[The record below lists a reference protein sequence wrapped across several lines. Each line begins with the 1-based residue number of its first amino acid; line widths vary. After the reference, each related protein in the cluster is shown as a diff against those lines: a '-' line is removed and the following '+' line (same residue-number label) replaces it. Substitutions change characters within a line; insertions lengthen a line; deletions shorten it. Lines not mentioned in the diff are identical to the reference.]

1 MKKLNRTLGIALIVC
16 SMGIAAASGA
26 AQSSQFNV
34 GIQIVDPCVLKGQK
48 WERQCAQL
56 KKQRQQQSK
65 PQAKKPYKK
74 QTKSEFPG

>member
-1 MKKLNRTLGIALIVC
+1 MKKINKTLGVALTVC

-26 AQSSQFNV
+26 AQSAQFNV

-48 WERQCAQL
+48 WEQQCAQL

-65 PQAKKPYKK
+65 PQAKKRYKK
-74 QTKSEFPG
+74 QPKSEFPG